1 MAVSLGSF
9 ISLTCIKY
17 DIKRMFAH
25 RFVSFYKNGQIR
37 QKQGRTEGNLE
48 GSGSLSTID
57 KS

>member
-1 MAVSLGSF
+1 
-9 ISLTCIKY
+9 
-17 DIKRMFAH
+17 MFAH